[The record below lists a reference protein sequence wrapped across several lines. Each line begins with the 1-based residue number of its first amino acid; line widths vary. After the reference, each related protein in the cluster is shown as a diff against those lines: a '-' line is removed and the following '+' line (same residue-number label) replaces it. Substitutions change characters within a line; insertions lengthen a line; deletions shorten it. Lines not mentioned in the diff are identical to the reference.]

1 MASSHLSPS
10 SSVSPPAS
18 RSPVALPDRTPVKRW
33 LSIRW
38 TLPLMMLVPLVLGIG
53 LTGALAFYASR
64 AAVAKLINTIN
75 TEVTNR
81 IEQHLEDHMTHM
93 ANLADLVQKEFTSGG
108 LSTDDPERLR
118 QYFWHLMQYSSVVDA
133 VYYGDQSGDLVLVGQ
148 IPGGGFRYARR
159 DATTGE
165 NRQVYTLDSQG
176 RTVGEPVSQV
186 YDPRE
191 RIWYRQVQA
200 QRSRLWSE
208 VYYGANPPDLILTRA
223 TPMALVGGEIPG
235 VIAVDLYLQSLS
247 QFLQELDVS
256 ENGKAFIID
265 LAPDNRG
272 ELVAISQGSP
282 FKENAVGQMVQIQ
295 SLESDDPV
303 IQATA
308 QYLDQ
313 HAAEL
318 ADPNAQKS
326 IRVMIDNQRHWV
338 EIRPF
343 RHDNL
348 NWLMVVTVPEADFA
362 GDIYRNARRTLWWGL
377 AVTGAVTL
385 ISAALS
391 QWLTRPIRRLSQTAN
406 EVKHNQY
413 PSDDL
418 AAVARRPDELGE
430 LATLFEDM
438 ALVVMSREQGLSE
451 QVASL
456 RAEIA
461 EYGTVQDETTKTLL
475 QLLQRARQ
483 ARQAYEAYASSRTDS
498 AP

>member
-1 MASSHLSPS
+1 MASNVIS
-10 SSVSPPAS
+10 SSSQAAS
-18 RSPVALPDRTPVKRW
+18 TKPVVRRW

-38 TLPLMMLVPLVLGIG
+38 TLPLMMLGPLVLGLG
-53 LTGALAFYASR
+53 FTGALAFYSSR
-64 AAVAKLINTIN
+64 LAVANLIGSIN

-81 IEQHLEDHMTHM
+81 IEQRLEDHITHTAQLAELVRLEM
-93 ANLADLVQKEFTSGG
+93 ASGG
-108 LSTDDPERLR
+108 LRADDPERMR

-133 VYYGDQSGDLVLVGQ
+133 VYYADQSGDFLLVGQ
-148 IPGGGFRYARR
+148 VPDGRFRYARR

-165 NRQVYTLDSQG
+165 NRRVYPLDAQG
-176 RTVGEPVSQV
+176 MTTGEPDLQP
-186 YDPRE
+186 YDPRQ
-191 RIWYRQVQA
+191 RLWYQNAQA
-200 QRSRLWSE
+200 QRINLWTD
-208 VYYGANPPDLILTRA
+208 VYSSANPPDLTLTRA
-223 TPMALVGGEIPG
+223 VPLVVGNDIPG
-235 VIAVDLYLQSLS
+235 IIAVDVYLKSLS
-247 QFLQELDVS
+247 QFLQTLDVS

-265 LAPDNRG
+265 LAPNSRG
-272 ELVAISQGSP
+272 KLVALSQGSP
-282 FKENAVGQMVQIQ
+282 FEENPAGQGVQIQ

-308 QYLDQ
+308 QHLDQ
-313 HAAEL
+313 KADEL
-318 ADPNAQKS
+318 SDPDDQKS
-326 IRVMIDNQRHWV
+326 IAVMVDGQRHWV

-362 GDIYRNARRTLWWGL
+362 GEIYRNARHTVFWGL
-377 AVTGAVTL
+377 AITGAVTL
-385 ISAALS
+385 LSVALS
-391 QWLTRPIRRLSQTAN
+391 RWLTRPIQRLSQTAN
-406 EVKHNQY
+406 EVKQNQY

-430 LATLFEDM
+430 LAMLFEDM

-475 QLLQRARQ
+475 ELLQRARH
-483 ARQAYEAYASSRTDS
+483 ARQAYAASTADS

>member
-1 MASSHLSPS
+1 MTSDVIHESPQATVAKAST
-10 SSVSPPAS
+10 
-18 RSPVALPDRTPVKRW
+18 RRW

-53 LTGALAFYASR
+53 LTGTLAFYTSR

-81 IEQHLEDHMTHM
+81 IEQRLEDHITHM
-93 ANLADLVQKEFTSGG
+93 ARLTELVQKEFASGG
-108 LSTDDPERLR
+108 LRTDDPDRLR

-133 VYYGDQSGDLVLVGQ
+133 VYYGDQSGNFILVGQ
-148 IPGGGFRYARR
+148 VPGGRFRYVRR

-176 RTVGEPVSQV
+176 RAVGDPVTQV
-186 YDPRE
+186 YDPRQ
-191 RIWYRQVQA
+191 RIWYQQVQA
-200 QRSRLWSE
+200 QRDGLWTE

-223 TPMALVGGEIPG
+223 TPMAPVGDDIPG
-235 VIAVDLYLQSLS
+235 VIAVDLYLKSLS
-247 QFLQELDVS
+247 QFLQTLDVS
-256 ENGKAFIID
+256 ENGKAFILD
-265 LAPDNRG
+265 LSPSRRG

-282 FKENAVGQMVQIQ
+282 FEQDAAGQVVQIQ

-308 QYLDQ
+308 QHLNQ
-313 HAAEL
+313 TVEEL
-318 ADPNAQKS
+318 SDPEAQKS
-326 IRVMIDNQRHWV
+326 ILVIVDGQRHWV

-362 GDIYRNARRTLWWGL
+362 GDIYRNARRTVFWGV
-377 AVTGAVTL
+377 AITGAVTL
-385 ISAALS
+385 LS
-391 QWLTRPIRRLSQTAN
+391 VGLSRWLTRPIQRLSQTAN
-406 EVKHNQY
+406 EVKQNQY

-430 LATLFEDM
+430 LAMLFEDM

-456 RAEIA
+456 REEIA
-461 EYGTVQDETTKTLL
+461 EYGSVQDETTKSLL
-475 QLLQRARQ
+475 KLLQRARQ
-483 ARQAYEAYASSRTDS
+483 ARQAYAQSPADSR
-498 AP
+498 P